1 VIIGGFQDPKFRRQS
16 LKTRSRLH
24 VKKGD
29 QERESQGM
37 INLVNFDQKV
47 DSNNTGSFDEDEEHD
62 KAFEM
67 IRKRSKTYVP
77 KNYK

>member
-1 VIIGGFQDPKFRRQS
+1 
-16 LKTRSRLH
+16 
-24 VKKGD
+24 
-29 QERESQGM
+29 M